1 MTDLPVCESDDR
13 QQGGIQVIA
22 RMSSIMRALSS
33 HCQNGGMSLAAIAN
47 EVGLP
52 RSTVQR
58 IITALVA
65 ENIVEPAG
73 AKGFRIGPA
82 LGQMIY
88 QTHSDIVPVLKPYA
102 EQLSIRLQETVCL
115 ARMQMQKLHM
125 VDAIVGEQVL
135 RVVPQLG
142 ITPPLQLTSAGKV
155 LLARMDDASVL
166 EWAQQ
171 TSAQQPIATQELLRE
186 IAQVREQGYAMDIDN
201 VIPGVS
207 GIAVSIG
214 TYRGAYAVAILTPS
228 VRMLRH
234 WESFRNELFTLRTSI
249 EKMLG
254 TPATAL

>member
-1 MTDLPVCESDDR
+1 MTDLPVCDNDDR

-73 AKGFRIGPA
+73 ATGFRIGPA
-82 LGQMIY
+82 LGQMMY
-88 QTHSDIVPVLKPYA
+88 QTHSDIVPVLKPYV
-102 EQLSIRLQETVCL
+102 EQLSLQLQETVCL
-115 ARMQMQKLHM
+115 ARMQMRKLHM
-125 VDAIVGEQVL
+125 VDAVIGEQVL

-142 ITPPLQLTSAGKV
+142 ITPPLQITSAGKV
-155 LLARMDDASVL
+155 LLARMDDACVL

-171 TSAQQPIATQELLRE
+171 ESAHPPIATELLLQQ
-186 IAQVREQGYAMDIDN
+186 IAQVRAHGYAMDIDE
-201 VIPGVS
+201 VVPGV
-207 GIAVSIG
+207 GGMAVSIG
-214 TYRGAYAVAILTPS
+214 TYRGAYAVLILTPS
-228 VRMLRH
+228 VRMRAQC
-234 WESFRNELFTLRTSI
+234 EVFRDALFTLRNAM
-249 EKMLG
+249 EKLLG
-254 TPATAL
+254 TPSAFS

>member
-1 MTDLPVCESDDR
+1 MTDLPLCDTDDR
-13 QQGGIQVIA
+13 QPGGIQVIA

-33 HCQNGGMSLAAIAN
+33 NCQNGGMSLAAIAN

-58 IITALVA
+58 IINALVA

-73 AKGFRIGPA
+73 ATGFRIGPA

-102 EQLSIRLQETVCL
+102 EQLSIKLQETVCL

-142 ITPPLQLTSAGKV
+142 ITPPLQITSAGKA
-155 LLARMDDASVL
+155 LLARMDDASVT

-171 TSAQQPIATQELLRE
+171 ASVATEGLLQE
-186 IAQVREQGYAMDIDN
+186 IAKVREQGYAVDMGDAIQ
-201 VIPGVS
+201 GVS

-214 TYRGAYAVAILTPS
+214 TYRGAYAVVILAPS
-228 VRMLRH
+228 VRMQQQWQH
-234 WESFRNELFTLRTSI
+234 FRDELFALRAAM
-249 EKMLG
+249 EKLLG
-254 TPATAL
+254 TPAAAD